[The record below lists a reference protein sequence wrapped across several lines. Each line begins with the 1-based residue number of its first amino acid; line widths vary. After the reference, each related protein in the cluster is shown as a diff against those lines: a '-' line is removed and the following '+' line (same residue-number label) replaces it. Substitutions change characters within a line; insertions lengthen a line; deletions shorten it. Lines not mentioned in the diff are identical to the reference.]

1 MKHSRHWR
9 RRVDDGICWL
19 TFDKADSSVNT
30 LSQETLDEL
39 EQELAL
45 PLDPSVRGLVIES
58 GKSTGF
64 IAGADVKEF
73 ARLESAADKAYRHPT
88 FYTVPEGVEHL

>member
-9 RRVDDGICWL
+9 RRVADSICWL

-39 EQELAL
+39 AQELEA
-45 PLDPSVRGLVIES
+45 PLDPNVRGLVIES
-58 GKSTGF
+58 GKSSGF
-64 IAGADVKEF
+64 P
-73 ARLESAADKAYRHPT
+73 ESATARSITCASSRT
-88 FYTVPEGVEHL
+88 FPGHG